1 MKIDNKSSANRVD
14 ERPSSEVS
22 AAEQQMVNYVVALLN
37 NEAQPLTTLQT
48 QRLMLARR
56 LAVGQLA
63 RQQAETFNHSDHVLQ
78 RLGHHLGEYWGQHR
92 NISAALIVLAMLLTF
107 FAAQQYETN
116 SSLESSD
123 AFLLASDLPPEAYA
137 DKGFDTWLEANNN

>member
-22 AAEQQMVNYVVALLN
+22 AAEQQTVTYVVELLN

-56 LAVGQLA
+56 LAVSQLA
-63 RQQAETFNHSDHVLQ
+63 RQQAEAFNHSGNVLQ
-78 RLGHHLGEYWGQHR
+78 RLGHHLGEYWEQHR

-107 FAAQQYETN
+107 FAGQQFQADR
-116 SSLESSD
+116 SLEASD